1 MVGDKYINVLYNLMV
16 CTPEG
21 VLVVVDCIQVK
32 LYFSLEVYVTYS
44 IMKYIEKSLCT
55 LYRLEID
62 FFACMSCTLVYY
74 LLVMLSTVPRH

>member
-21 VLVVVDCIQVK
+21 VPVVVDCIQVK
-32 LYFSLEVYVTYS
+32 LDTFLWKYFTYY

-55 LYRLEID
+55 VYTVEID
-62 FFACMSCTLVYY
+62 FVLVC
-74 LLVMLSTVPRH
+74 LVPWSTIS